1 MEILTE
7 IVEIS
12 NKMIVLLIDNNF
24 FDENIFVEP
33 KTLKLELQKRM
44 QRKWE
49 EQNDMLL
56 TDKEFLDTVNSLIQQ
71 SVSESLSELVA
82 KGAVNMS
89 VDETGEIVYSAN
101 KDFDQNNL

>member
-71 SVSESLSELVA
+71 SISESLSELVA
-82 KGAVNMS
+82 KGAVNMG

-101 KDFDQNNL
+101 KNFDQNNL

>member
-12 NKMIVLLIDNNF
+12 NKMMVVLIDNNF
-24 FDENIFVEP
+24 FDENIFVDP
-33 KTLKLELQKRM
+33 KTLKLALQKRM

-56 TDKEFLDTVNSLIQQ
+56 TDKEFLDMVKSLIQQ

-82 KGAVNMS
+82 
-89 VDETGEIVYSAN
+89 
-101 KDFDQNNL
+101 